1 MKFSERWRLAGIIAT
16 EVRFRGF
23 VEANPSNLAR
33 VTENPVRIKERMRSS
48 GRVNAMVSS
57 FMVVLLAVLSIGV
70 SFDPSMGS
78 PSTRFAIAY
87 SLFLLFSFMIVFFF
101 NLTTTSGFYVSRIMD
116 LPSTLPLEREELG
129 RLAFFAFARVFVA
142 PTIAIITLFPIAS
155 LVLFGFAPAMVALVG
170 GATTIALSMG
180 SLIAFSRW
188 FYVKTHSSGESRLST
203 VVRLATTLGVAVA
216 IMSIYMLV
224 NVLPDVMRSIID
236 ASAVLGP
243 GFLTVLS
250 ALFPF
255 SFGFLAASVGFDSSL
270 SVGTTVV
277 ATVAALGYTLLGLT
291 AYRMAGTSLKSIG
304 LGGETKG
311 RTGAAR
317 AIAVEIVS
325 PMRAVIRKDMKL
337 ATKNI
342 GSAIVFAVPFFLA
355 FMMYP
360 MITFWEGGIR
370 SMTVLVAL
378 EYASLFAGIS
388 VLSIM
393 MFDTQGAS
401 IHAGLPLST
410 KQVLRAKVTVA
421 LAIYLFS
428 LALIDIIVTSQTL
441 STPLLVLIPIAQT
454 PAGYS
459 IPLAVGGFVYRT
471 RGAGHAVAVNITAE
485 PGVALAAA
493 ILGSIVGIVPL
504 VAYGLTMILTGS
516 HVACLAA
523 QAGVALIEAGIIA
536 RMIPRM
542 LKD

>member
-1 MKFSERWRLAGIIAT
+1 
-16 EVRFRGF
+16 
-23 VEANPSNLAR
+23 
-33 VTENPVRIKERMRSS
+33 
-48 GRVNAMVSS
+48 
-57 FMVVLLAVLSIGV
+57 MVVLLAVLSIGV
-70 SFDPSMGS
+70 SFDPSIGT
-78 PSTRFAIAY
+78 PSTRFAIGY
-87 SLFLLFSFMIVFFF
+87 SLFLLFSFVIVFFF

-129 RLAFFAFARVFVA
+129 RLAFFVFARVFIA
-142 PTIAIITLFPIAS
+142 PAIAIVSVFPIAS
-155 LVLFGFAPAMVALVG
+155 LALFGAAAAMIALVG

-203 VVRLATTLGVAVA
+203 VVRLATTLGVTVG
-216 IMSIYMLV
+216 IMSIYLLV
-224 NVLPDVMRSIID
+224 NILPEVVRSVIG
-236 ASAVLGP
+236 ASAALGP

-250 ALFPF
+250 AVFPF

-270 SVGTTVV
+270 SIWTTVV
-277 ATVAALGYTLLGLT
+277 AAVAALGYTLLGLM

-342 GSAIVFAVPFFLA
+342 GSAVIFAVPFFLA
-355 FMMYP
+355 LMMYP
-360 MITFWEGGIR
+360 MITFWEGGVR

-388 VLSIM
+388 VLSVM

-410 KQVLRAKVTVA
+410 KQVLRAKVTMA

-428 LALIDIIVTSQTL
+428 LAMIDIIIAFQTL
-441 STPLLVLIPIAQT
+441 TTPLLVLIPLAQIPT
-454 PAGYS
+454 GYS
-459 IPLAVGGFVYRT
+459 IPLAVGGFVYKT
-471 RGAGHAVAVNITAE
+471 RGAGHAVAINITAE

-493 ILGSIVGIVPL
+493 FLGSIVGIVPL
-504 VAYGLTMILTGS
+504 VAYGLTVILTGS
-516 HVACLAA
+516 HVVSLAA
-523 QAGVALIEAGIIA
+523 QVGVALTEAGIIA
-536 RMIPRM
+536 RIVPRA
-542 LKD
+542 LND

>member
-1 MKFSERWRLAGIIAT
+1 MRFSERWRIAGIIAT

-33 VTENPVRIKERMRSS
+33 VTEDPVRIRQRMSSS

-70 SFDPSMGS
+70 SFDPSIGT
-78 PSTRFAIAY
+78 PSTRFAIGY
-87 SLFLLFSFMIVFFF
+87 SLFLLFSFVIVFFF

-129 RLAFFAFARVFVA
+129 RLAFFVFARVFIA
-142 PTIAIITLFPIAS
+142 PAIAIVSVFPIAS
-155 LVLFGFAPAMVALVG
+155 LALFGAAAAMIALVG

-188 FYVKTHSSGESRLST
+188 FYVKTHSSGESKLST
-203 VVRLATTLGVAVA
+203 VVRLATTLGVTVGV
-216 IMSIYMLV
+216 MSIYLLV
-224 NVLPDVMRSIID
+224 NILPEVVRSVIG
-236 ASAVLGP
+236 ASAALGP

-250 ALFPF
+250 AVFPF

-270 SVGTTVV
+270 SIWTTVV
-277 ATVAALGYTLLGLT
+277 AAVAALGYTLLGLM

-342 GSAIVFAVPFFLA
+342 GSAVIFAVPFFLA
-355 FMMYP
+355 LMMYP
-360 MITFWEGGIR
+360 MITFWEGGVR

-388 VLSIM
+388 VLSVM

-401 IHAGLPLST
+401 IHASLPLST
-410 KQVLRAKVTVA
+410 KQVLRAKVTMA

-428 LALIDIIVTSQTL
+428 LAMIDIIIAFQTL
-441 STPLLVLIPIAQT
+441 TTPLLVLIPLAQIPT
-454 PAGYS
+454 GYS
-459 IPLAVGGFVYRT
+459 IPLAVGGFVYKT
-471 RGAGHAVAVNITAE
+471 RGAGHAVAINITAE

-493 ILGSIVGIVPL
+493 FLGSIVGIVPL
-504 VAYGLTMILTGS
+504 VAYGLTVILTGS
-516 HVACLAA
+516 HVVSLAA
-523 QAGVALIEAGIIA
+523 QVGVALTEAGIIA
-536 RMIPRM
+536 RIVPRA
-542 LKD
+542 LND